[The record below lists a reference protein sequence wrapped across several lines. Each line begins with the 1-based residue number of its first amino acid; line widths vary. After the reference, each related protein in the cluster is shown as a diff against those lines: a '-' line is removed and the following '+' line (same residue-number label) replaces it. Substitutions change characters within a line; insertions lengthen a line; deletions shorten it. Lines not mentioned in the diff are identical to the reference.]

1 MILKP
6 YAKLKK
12 QQLMTEAT
20 NQIAL
25 LQDAIDLDIATEEEK
40 LALLTWKEY
49 RVMLNR
55 IDISQEMDWPELPE
69 W

>member
-12 QQLMTEAT
+12 QQLMAEAT

-40 LALLTWKEY
+40 LALLTWKEC

-69 W
+69 